1 MHSEK
6 IRSEQKPTKWFFSKG
21 KSDTYL
27 RPDNHTEFTA
37 RRFPLLLGKNAIKHE
52 ISTHYIT
59 KIVM

>member
-1 MHSEK
+1 MHSGK
-6 IRSEQKPTKWFFSKG
+6 IHSEQKPTKWCFSKG

-37 RRFPLLLGKNAIKHE
+37 KRFPLLLSKNAIKYE

-59 KIVM
+59 KIEM